1 MNGLQCINF
10 QSPFGRFMRHV
21 KDIDVMANSINF
33 DQTTEWSDLSLHY
46 LFIPI

>member
-10 QSPFGRFMRHV
+10 QNPFGNLMRHV
-21 KDIDVMANSINF
+21 KDSDAMANGVNP
-33 DQTTEWSDLSLHY
+33 DQTTDPSLHY